1 MLQKV
6 AFALGLV
13 VGFHSTCPSFAAD
26 LQQAGKVWRVGF
38 LGNAPPT
45 TPDTKR
51 IRDAFRQELQERGYV
66 EGRNLVFERRFLEGK
81 PEKAPGFAAELVR
94 LRVDLIVTVTN
105 PAAHAAKAATST
117 IPIVMLSSSDPVG
130 VGLVASLARPGGN
143 LTGISD
149 YGLELTPKRLELL
162 KAVLPRASRVA
173 VTRCQKCTAVD
184 DRTLELARQNYS
196 AWAAIAQNLGM
207 TLTYVDLSGP
217 QDFTDATAEVL
228 RARPNALF
236 VGINPAGF
244 ALRKELADF
253 AMRERIPMFAFAREQ
268 AALGALMSYGI
279 DYADVFR
286 KAAVQIDKIF
296 KGAKPAD
303 LPIEQPTKFEL
314 VINLKTAKALGL
326 AIPRDLLLRAD
337 EVIQ

>member
-51 IRDAFRQELQERGYV
+51 IRDAFRQELQERGYI
-66 EGRNLVFERRFLEGK
+66 EGRNLVFEPRFLEGK

-94 LRVDLIVTVTN
+94 LRVDLIVTVSN

-326 AIPRDLLLRAD
+326 TIPPALLLRAD